1 MDLYGSCNNRRC
13 PETIC
18 SDTISNYKFF
28 FALEN
33 ANCRDYITEKF
44 WSALARH
51 QVPVVLGGMS
61 SDDYRKVRIS
71 SGCQVPVVL
80 GGMSSDDY
88 GKVRISSGCQ
98 RPVVLG
104 GMCKEYYCKVGRF
117 SSDCQVSVVLDGMCS
132 DGYCKVREALFRSPS
147 TCAVGWNVQ

>member
-18 SDTISNYKFF
+18 SDTVSNYKFF

-88 GKVRISSGCQ
+88 RKVRISSGCQ
-98 RPVVLG
+98 VPVVLG
-104 GMCKEYYCKVGRF
+104 GM
-117 SSDCQVSVVLDGMCS
+117 SSDDYRKVRISSGCQVPVVLGGMSS
-132 DGYCKVREALFRSPS
+132 DDYRKVRMRSG
-147 TCAVGWNVQ
+147 C